1 MSRLPDTA
9 ELRHRISL
17 ADAALADRFW
27 NGEDVDLL
35 VAERARFIDAFLAEI
50 WQHWF
55 EYRSDIALL
64 ALGGYGR
71 GELHPQSDIDLL
83 ILVSRARTGSEEI
96 AAFVRFLWDLNLDI
110 GHSVRTVR
118 DCVREAARD
127 ITVITSLYERR
138 RLTGSEVLCGKLDRA
153 LGRRRIWPS
162 RAFFAAKRN
171 EQAQRHAQFDDVE
184 YNLEPN
190 IKGGPGGLR
199 DIQTIGWI
207 TERHLGTS
215 HLSELTRHGY
225 LTPQERTWLVDGR
238 RFLFRVR
245 FGLHLVA
252 ERKEDRLLFD
262 HQRAL
267 AQRFGYRDS
276 DAQLAVEQFM
286 HDYYRHVLAL
296 REVNDMLLQ
305 HFDEAILRA
314 RERPRVEQIN
324 ERFQLRND
332 YIETTSPQVFR
343 EDPAA
348 LIEIF
353 LVMAHRPDI
362 AGVRA
367 ETVRCIRDNLELID
381 DDFHRNA
388 KATAYFLELLRSP
401 NAQLSR
407 MRRYGVLGRYIPE
420 FGRIVGQ
427 MQHDLFHI
435 YTVDAH
441 TIMVTENLRRLRDGS
456 TNERFPLATQCAQN
470 VPRVELLYL
479 AGLFHDISKGRGGD
493 HSELGAVDAIAFCQR
508 HGLDPDDTELVG
520 WLVRDHL
527 VMSTTA
533 QREDIYDAV
542 VVEAFAERVGTQTRL
557 DYLYALTVADIT
569 ATNPSLWNSWRATLM
584 NQLYAE
590 TRLALAPGVTPQP
603 EDRVARRTARALET
617 LAQRGI
623 HRDEALALWDDPTN
637 EFFLRHTAMQ
647 IADITAAMHHHDV
660 LSGPLVI
667 LLDLHAPGR
676 EEGVTEVFV
685 YTPDRPKL
693 FAASAVAL
701 DQLNLQVHDASINT
715 SAGGLCFN
723 SYIVLDEHG
732 RSLRQD
738 DARRR
743 RIRTVLAGALADPN
757 PDPEGP
763 TRHVSR
769 RLKQFVTPTEATM
782 STEPGWDHSVLTVVT
797 SDRPGLLARL
807 GLLFVELG
815 LSVQRAHITTLGERV
830 EDMFQI
836 ANVPEP
842 ANAERICAAIRNR
855 LDAAHGA
862 LSAAH
867 QDAVDVEEQDQ
878 QRSNFDESTPRAAG
892 EMPALP
898 YASAVRE
905 DPSAEGS

>member
-1 MSRLPDTA
+1 MSRLPDT
-9 ELRHRISL
+9 EQLRHRISL
-17 ADAALADRFW
+17 ADANLADRFW

-35 VAERARFIDAFLAEI
+35 VAERARLLDGFLAEI

-83 ILVSRARTGSEEI
+83 ILVSRARKDSEEI
-96 AAFVRFLWDLNLDI
+96 SAFVRFLWDLKLDI

-138 RLTGSEVLCGKLDRA
+138 RLTGSELLCARLDRA
-153 LGRRRIWPS
+153 LGRKRIWPS

-199 DIQTIGWI
+199 DIQTIAWI

-225 LTPQERTWLVDGR
+225 LTPQERTWLVNGR
-238 RFLFRVR
+238 RFLFKVR

-252 ERKEDRLLFD
+252 GRKEDRLLFD
-262 HQRAL
+262 HQRVL
-267 AQRFGYRDS
+267 ARRFGYRDS

-314 RERPRVEQIN
+314 RERPAVEQIN
-324 ERFQLRND
+324 PRFQLRNH

-348 LIEIF
+348 LIEMF
-353 LVMAHRPDI
+353 LVLARRPDI

-388 KATAYFLELLRSP
+388 KATDYFLELLRSP
-401 NAQLSR
+401 NAPLSR

-441 TIMVTENLRRLRDGS
+441 TIMVTENLRRLRNGS
-456 TNERFPLATQCAQN
+456 VHERFPLASECAQN
-470 VPRVELLYL
+470 VPKVELLYL

-493 HSELGAVDAIAFCQR
+493 HSELGARDAIAFCQR

-527 VMSTTA
+527 LMSTTA

-542 VVEAFAERVGTQTRL
+542 VVEAFAERVRTQTRL
-557 DYLYALTVADIT
+557 NYLYALTVADIT

-590 TRLALAPGVTPQP
+590 TRLALAPGETPQP
-603 EDRVARRTARALET
+603 EDRVATRMERALET
-617 LAQRGI
+617 LAQRGLQ
-623 HRDEALALWDDPTN
+623 RDRALALWDDPTD

-647 IADITAAMHHHDV
+647 IADITAAMHSHDV
-660 LSGPLVI
+660 LSGPLVL
-667 LLDLHAPGR
+667 LLDLDAPGSG
-676 EEGVTEVFV
+676 EGATEVFV

-723 SYIVLDEHG
+723 SYIVLDEDG
-732 RSLRQD
+732 RPLRRD

-743 RIRTVLAGALADPN
+743 RIRQVLAGALADPN
-757 PDPEGP
+757 PGQVAP
-763 TRHVSR
+763 TRHISR

-782 STEPGWDHSVLTVVT
+782 STEPDWEHSVLKIVT

-815 LSVQRAHITTLGERV
+815 ISVQRAQITTLGEQV

-836 ANVPEP
+836 AKVPEP
-842 ANAERICAAIRNR
+842 ANAERICAAIRDR
-855 LDAAHGA
+855 LDTAHGA
-862 LSAAH
+862 VRGRREARRETAVPPSQEALAH
-867 QDAVDVEEQDQ
+867 VGDAEQER
-878 QRSNFDESTPRAAG
+878 QRRNG
-892 EMPALP
+892 
-898 YASAVRE
+898 
-905 DPSAEGS
+905 

>member
-9 ELRHRISL
+9 ELRYRISV
-17 ADAALADRFW
+17 ADANLAARFW
-27 NGEDVDLL
+27 DGEDVDLL

-83 ILVSRARTGSEEI
+83 ILVSRAKSGSEEI

-138 RLTGSEVLCGKLDRA
+138 RLTGSAILCGKLDRA

-215 HLSELTRHGY
+215 HLSELTRNGY
-225 LTPQERTWLVDGR
+225 LTPQERTWLIDGR
-238 RFLFRVR
+238 RFLFKVR

-252 ERKEDRLLFD
+252 GRKEDRLLFD

-314 RERPRVEQIN
+314 RERPRIEQIN
-324 ERFQLRND
+324 ARFQLRNH

-353 LVMAHRPDI
+353 LIMAHRPDI

-367 ETVRCIRDNLELID
+367 ETVRCVRDNLELID

-456 TNERFPLATQCAQN
+456 TEERFPLATQCAQN
-470 VPRVELLYL
+470 VPEVELLYL

-493 HSELGAVDAIAFCQR
+493 HSELGAIDAIAFCQR
-508 HGLDPDDTELVG
+508 HGLDAGDTELVG

-527 VMSTTA
+527 LMSTTA
-533 QREDIYDAV
+533 QREDIYDAD
-542 VVEAFAERVGTQTRL
+542 VVEAFAERVGTQSRL

-603 EDRVARRTARALET
+603 EDRIANRTARALET

-660 LSGPLVI
+660 LSGPLVM

-676 EEGVTEVFV
+676 EESVTEVLV
-685 YTPDRPKL
+685 YTPDRPRL

-701 DQLNLQVHDASINT
+701 DQLNLRVHDASINT

-723 SYIVLDEHG
+723 SYIVLDEDG

-743 RIRTVLAGALADPN
+743 RIRTVLANALADPN
-757 PDPEGP
+757 PDSEGP

-782 STEPGWDHSVLTVVT
+782 STEPDWEHSVLKVVT
-797 SDRPGLLARL
+797 SDRPGLLVRL

-815 LSVQRAHITTLGERV
+815 ISVQRAHITTLGEQV

-836 ANVPEP
+836 AKVPEP
-842 ANAERICAAIRNR
+842 ADAERICAAIRNR
-855 LDAAHGA
+855 LDTAHGA
-862 LSAAH
+862 LSPAH
-867 QDAVDVEEQDQ
+867 QNAVGIHEHAEQH
-878 QRSNFDESTPRAAG
+878 RNTR
-892 EMPALP
+892 
-898 YASAVRE
+898 
-905 DPSAEGS
+905 

>member
-35 VAERARFIDAFLAEI
+35 VAERARSIDAFLAEI

-55 EYRSDIALL
+55 EYRGDIALL

-83 ILVSRARTGSEEI
+83 ILVSRTKSDSEEI

-138 RLTGSEVLCGKLDRA
+138 RLTGSEILCGKLDRA

-215 HLSELTRHGY
+215 SLSELTRHGY
-225 LTPQERTWLVDGR
+225 LTPQERTWLAGGR
-238 RFLFRVR
+238 RFLFKVR

-252 ERKEDRLLFD
+252 GRKEDRLLFD

-314 RERPRVEQIN
+314 RERPRVEQVN
-324 ERFQLRND
+324 ARFQLRNR

-348 LIEIF
+348 LIEVF
-353 LVMAHRPDI
+353 LIMAHRPDI

-367 ETVRCIRDNLELID
+367 ETVRCIRDHLELID
-381 DDFHRNA
+381 DDFHRNE

-456 TNERFPLATQCAQN
+456 TEERFPLATQCAQN
-470 VPRVELLYL
+470 VPEVELLYL

-493 HSELGAVDAIAFCQR
+493 HSELGALDAIAFCRR
-508 HGLDPDDTELVG
+508 HGLDSDDTELVG

-527 VMSTTA
+527 LMSTTA
-533 QREDIYDAV
+533 QREDIYDAA

-590 TRLALAPGVTPQP
+590 THLALAPGATPQP
-603 EDRVARRTARALET
+603 EDRVALRQARALET
-617 LAQRGI
+617 LARGGI
-623 HRDEALALWDDPTN
+623 RRDEALALWDDPTN

-647 IADITAAMHHHDV
+647 IADITAAMHRHDV
-660 LSGPLVI
+660 LEGPLVM

-701 DQLNLQVHDASINT
+701 DQLNLRVHDASINT

-732 RSLRQD
+732 RSLRQS
-738 DARRR
+738 DARRG

-757 PDPEGP
+757 PGSEGP

-769 RLKQFVTPTEATM
+769 RMKQFVTPTEATLR
-782 STEPGWDHSVLTVVT
+782 TVPDWDHSILKVVT

-836 ANVPEP
+836 AKVPEP
-842 ANAERICAAIRNR
+842 ADAERICAAIQDR
-855 LDAAHGA
+855 LDTAHGA
-862 LSAAH
+862 LGPAH
-867 QDAVDVEEQDQ
+867 QNAAGVHEPVHEQGQ
-878 QRSNFDESTPRAAG
+878 QRGNA
-892 EMPALP
+892 
-898 YASAVRE
+898 
-905 DPSAEGS
+905 

>member
-9 ELRHRISL
+9 ELRYRISV
-17 ADAALADRFW
+17 ADANLADRFW
-27 NGEDVDLL
+27 AGEDVDLL
-35 VAERARFIDAFLAEI
+35 VAERARFIDGFLAEL

-55 EYRSDIALL
+55 EYRNDIALL

-83 ILVSRARTGSEEI
+83 ILINRAKTRSDEI
-96 AAFVRFLWDLNLDI
+96 SAFVRFLWDLKLDI

-127 ITVITSLYERR
+127 ITVITSLHERR
-138 RLTGSEVLCGKLDRA
+138 RLTGSELLCAKLDRA
-153 LGRRRIWPS
+153 LGKKRIWPS
-162 RAFFAAKRN
+162 RAFFAAKRG

-225 LTPQERTWLVDGR
+225 LTPQERTWLINGR
-238 RFLFRVR
+238 RFLFKVR

-252 ERKEDRLLFD
+252 RRKEDRLLFD

-267 AQRFGYRDS
+267 ARRFGYRDS
-276 DAQLAVEQFM
+276 DGQLAVEQFM

-314 RERPRVEQIN
+314 RERPVVEKIN
-324 ERFQLRND
+324 ARFQLRNH

-343 EDPAA
+343 DNPAA

-367 ETVRCIRDNLELID
+367 ETIRLIRDSLELID
-381 DDFHRNA
+381 DDFHRDPR
-388 KATAYFLELLRSP
+388 ATEYFLELLRSP
-401 NAQLSR
+401 DPQLAR
-407 MRRYGVLGRYIPE
+407 MRRYGVLSRYVPE

-441 TIMVTENLRRLRDGS
+441 TIMVTENLRRLRNGS
-456 TNERFPLATQCAQN
+456 SGERFPLASECARN
-470 VPRVELLYL
+470 VPKIELLYL

-493 HSELGAVDAIAFCQR
+493 HSELGARDAIAFCQR
-508 HGLDPDDTELVG
+508 HGLDADATELVG

-527 VMSTTA
+527 LMSTTA
-533 QREDIYDAV
+533 QRQDIYDADV
-542 VVEAFAERVGTQTRL
+542 VGTFTGRVKTQTRL

-584 NQLYAE
+584 NHLYAE
-590 TRLALAPGVTPQP
+590 TRLALAPGESPQP
-603 EDRVARRTARALET
+603 EDRVATRTSRALET
-617 LAQRGI
+617 LAKRGI
-623 HRDEALALWDDPTN
+623 QGDQALALWDDPTN
-637 EFFLRHTAMQ
+637 EFFLRHSALQ
-647 IADITAAMHHHDV
+647 IADITTAMHEHDV
-660 LSGPLVI
+660 QSGPLVL
-667 LLDLHAPGR
+667 LLDLDDTGSEHGA
-676 EEGVTEVFV
+676 TEVFV
-685 YTPDRPKL
+685 YTPDRPRL

-701 DQLNLQVHDASINT
+701 DHLNLQIQDASINT

-723 SYIVLDEHG
+723 SYIVLDENDLPLG
-732 RSLRQD
+732 QD
-738 DARRR
+738 DERRGV
-743 RIRTVLAGALADPN
+743 IQEVLAGALADPN
-757 PDPEGP
+757 PAAASP
-763 TRHVSR
+763 TRHVPR

-782 STEPGWDHSVLTVVT
+782 TRQADSAHSVLKIVT

-815 LSVQRAHITTLGERV
+815 ISVQRAHITTLGERV

-836 ANVPEP
+836 AEVPDA
-842 ANAERICAAIRNR
+842 ANAERICAAIRDR
-855 LDAAHGA
+855 LDTAHGA
-862 LSAAH
+862 FG
-867 QDAVDVEEQDQ
+867 QG
-878 QRSNFDESTPRAAG
+878 DESTHAQAAR
-892 EMPALP
+892 P
-898 YASAVRE
+898 
-905 DPSAEGS
+905 

>member
-55 EYRSDIALL
+55 EYRGDIALL

-83 ILVSRARTGSEEI
+83 ILVSRTKSGGEEI

-138 RLTGSEVLCGKLDRA
+138 RLTGSELLCNKLDRA
-153 LGRRRIWPS
+153 LGRKRIWPS
-162 RAFFAAKRN
+162 RAFFGAKRN

-225 LTPQERTWLVDGR
+225 LTPQERTWLTNGR
-238 RFLFRVR
+238 RFLFKVR

-252 ERKEDRLLFD
+252 GRKEDRLLFD
-262 HQRAL
+262 HQRVL

-314 RERPRVEQIN
+314 RERPVVERIN
-324 ERFQLRND
+324 ARFQLRNH
-332 YIETTSPQVFR
+332 YIETTAPQVFR
-343 EDPAA
+343 ETPEA

-367 ETVRCIRDNLELID
+367 ETVRCIRDNLERID

-456 TNERFPLATQCAQN
+456 TDERFPLATQCAQN
-470 VPRVELLYL
+470 VSKVELLYL

-493 HSELGAVDAIAFCQR
+493 HSELGALDAIAFCRR
-508 HGLDPDDTELVG
+508 HGLDADDTELVG

-542 VVEAFAERVGTQTRL
+542 VVEAFAERVGTQMRL

-590 TRLALAPGVTPQP
+590 TRLALAPGATPQP
-603 EDRVARRTARALET
+603 EDRVATRTARALET

-623 HRDEALALWDDPTN
+623 HRDAALALWDDPTN

-660 LSGPLVI
+660 RSGPLVM

-701 DQLNLQVHDASINT
+701 DQLNLQIQDASINT
-715 SAGGLCFN
+715 SVGGLCFN
-723 SYIVLDEHG
+723 SYIVLDEHD
-732 RSLRQD
+732 LPLDQD
-738 DARRR
+738 DERRG
-743 RIRTVLAGALADPN
+743 RIQDVLARALADPN
-757 PDPEGP
+757 PVAASP
-763 TRHVSR
+763 TRHVPR

-782 STEPGWDHSVLTVVT
+782 TTEPDAAHSVLKVVA

-815 LSVQRAHITTLGERV
+815 ISVQRAHITTLGERV

-836 ANVPEP
+836 ASVPDA
-842 ANAERICAAIRNR
+842 ANAERICAAIRDR
-855 LDAAHGA
+855 LDTAHGA
-862 LSAAH
+862 
-867 QDAVDVEEQDQ
+867 DG
-878 QRSNFDESTPRAAG
+878 RAD
-892 EMPALP
+892 
-898 YASAVRE
+898 ASAHA
-905 DPSAEGS
+905 PAAQP

>member
-17 ADAALADRFW
+17 ADANLAARFW
-27 NGEDVDLL
+27 AGEDVDML
-35 VAERARFIDAFLAEI
+35 VAERARFIDGFLAEL

-55 EYRSDIALL
+55 EYKSDIALL

-83 ILVSRARTGSEEI
+83 VLVNRARTGSEEI
-96 AAFVRFLWDLNLDI
+96 AAFVRFLWDLKLDI

-138 RLTGSEVLCGKLDRA
+138 RLTGSELLCAKLDRA
-153 LGRRRIWPS
+153 LGKKRIWPS
-162 RAFFAAKRN
+162 RAFFAAKRG
-171 EQAQRHAQFDDVE
+171 EQTHRHAQFNDVE

-215 HLSELTRHGY
+215 HLSELTRRGY
-225 LTPQERTWLVDGR
+225 LTPQERTWLINGR
-238 RFLFRVR
+238 RFLFKVR

-252 ERKEDRLLFD
+252 GRKEDRLLFD

-276 DAQLAVEQFM
+276 DGQLAVERFM

-314 RERPRVEQIN
+314 RERPVVEEIN
-324 ERFQLRND
+324 ARFRLRNH
-332 YIETTSPQVFR
+332 YIETTSPSVFR

-353 LVMAHRPDI
+353 LIMAHRPDI

-367 ETVRCIRDNLELID
+367 ETIRRIRDDLELID
-381 DDFHRNA
+381 DDFHRDRR
-388 KATAYFLELLRSP
+388 ATAYFLELLRSP
-401 NAQLSR
+401 DAQLAR

-441 TIMVTENLRRLRDGS
+441 TIMVTENLRRLRDGA
-456 TNERFPLATQCAQN
+456 TGERFPLATQCAQN
-470 VPRVELLYL
+470 VPKVELLYL

-493 HSELGAVDAIAFCQR
+493 HSELGAVDAIAFCRR
-508 HGLDPDDTELVG
+508 HGLHDDDTELVG

-542 VVEAFAERVGTQTRL
+542 VVEAFAARVGTQTRL

-590 TRLALAPGVTPQP
+590 TRLALAPGVTPQT
-603 EDRVARRTARALET
+603 EDRVATRTAKALET

-647 IADITAAMHHHDV
+647 IADITAAMHRHDV
-660 LSGPLVI
+660 RSGPLVM

-685 YTPDRPKL
+685 FTPDRPKL

-701 DQLNLQVHDASINT
+701 DQLNLRVHDASINT

-723 SYIVLDEHG
+723 SYIVLDEDG

-738 DARRR
+738 DARRG
-743 RIRTVLAGALADPN
+743 RIREVLAGALAN
-757 PDPEGP
+757 PKPVAGAP

-782 STEPGWDHSVLTVVT
+782 STESDWDHSVLKVVT
-797 SDRPGLLARL
+797 SDRPGLLVRL

-815 LSVQRAHITTLGERV
+815 ISVQRAHITTLGERV
-830 EDMFQI
+830 EDMFHI
-836 ANVPEP
+836 AKVPDP
-842 ANAERICAAIRNR
+842 ARAEHICAAIRNR
-855 LDAAHGA
+855 LDTAHGTQEPTA
-862 LSAAH
+862 PIRNHA
-867 QDAVDVEEQDQ
+867 QD
-878 QRSNFDESTPRAAG
+878 RRRGTG
-892 EMPALP
+892 L
-898 YASAVRE
+898 
-905 DPSAEGS
+905 

>member
-9 ELRHRISL
+9 KLRHRISL
-17 ADAALADRFW
+17 ADGNLANRFW
-27 NGEDVDLL
+27 AGEDVDLL
-35 VAERARFIDAFLAEI
+35 VAERARFIDGFLAEI

-83 ILVSRARTGSEEI
+83 VLVSRTKAGSDDI
-96 AAFVRFLWDLNLDI
+96 AAFVRFLWDLKLDI

-138 RLTGSEVLCGKLDRA
+138 RLTGSELLCAKLERA
-153 LGRRRIWPS
+153 LGRKRVWPS
-162 RAFFAAKRN
+162 RAFFAAKRG
-171 EQAQRHAQFDDVE
+171 EQARRHAQFDDVE

-225 LTPQERTWLVDGR
+225 LTPQERTWLIDGR
-238 RFLFRVR
+238 RFLFKVR

-252 ERKEDRLLFD
+252 GRKEDRLLFD

-267 AQRFGYRDS
+267 ARRFGYRDS

-314 RERPRVEQIN
+314 RERPVVEKIN
-324 ERFQLRND
+324 ARFQLRNR

-343 EDPAA
+343 DDPAA

-353 LVMAHRPDI
+353 LIMAHRPNI

-367 ETVRCIRDNLELID
+367 ETIRRIRDDLALID
-381 DDFHRNA
+381 DDFHRNP
-388 KATAYFLELLRSP
+388 KATRLFLELLRSP
-401 NAQLSR
+401 DAQLTR

-420 FGRIVGQ
+420 FGRIIGQ

-441 TIMVTENLRRLRDGS
+441 TIMVTENLRRLRSGS
-456 TNERFPLATQCAQN
+456 SSERFPLGSQCARN
-470 VPRVELLYL
+470 VPKIELLYL
-479 AGLFHDISKGRGGD
+479 AGLFHDISKGQGGD
-493 HSELGAVDAIAFCQR
+493 HSELGAHRAIAFCRR
-508 HGLDPDDTELVG
+508 HGLDADDTELVG

-533 QREDIYDAV
+533 QREDIYDAEV
-542 VVEAFAERVGTQTRL
+542 VGAFARRVRTQTRL

-584 NQLYAE
+584 NHLYAE
-590 TRLALAPGVTPQP
+590 TRLALTPGATPQP
-603 EDRVARRTARALET
+603 EDRVASRTARALEI

-623 HRDEALALWDDPTN
+623 RRDQALALWDDPTN
-637 EFFLRHTAMQ
+637 EFFLRHTALQ
-647 IADITAAMHHHDV
+647 IAGITTAMHEHNV
-660 LSGPLVI
+660 ESGPLVL
-667 LLDLHAPGR
+667 LLDLDDPGS
-676 EEGVTEVFV
+676 EEGATEVII

-701 DQLNLQVHDASINT
+701 DHLNLQIQDASINT

-723 SYIVLDEHG
+723 SYIVLDEHDLP
-732 RSLRQD
+732 LRKD
-738 DARRR
+738 DERRGV
-743 RIRTVLAGALADPN
+743 IREVLASAPADRN
-757 PDPEGP
+757 PIAAAP
-763 TRHVSR
+763 TRHVPR
-769 RLKQFVTPTEATM
+769 RLKQFVTPTEATI
-782 STEPGWDHSVLTVVT
+782 STEPDSAHSVLKVVT

-815 LSVQRAHITTLGERV
+815 ISVQRAHITTLGERV

-836 ANVPEP
+836 AKVPDP

-855 LDAAHGA
+855 LDTAHEAFSRDGDPSHETAAPGGDP
-862 LSAAH
+862 S
-867 QDAVDVEEQDQ
+867 
-878 QRSNFDESTPRAAG
+878 RAAR
-892 EMPALP
+892 P
-898 YASAVRE
+898 
-905 DPSAEGS
+905 

>member
-9 ELRHRISL
+9 ELRYRISL
-17 ADAALADRFW
+17 ADANLAERFW
-27 NGEDVDLL
+27 AGDDVDLL
-35 VAERARFIDAFLAEI
+35 VAERARFLDGFLAEL

-83 ILVSRARTGSEEI
+83 VLVNRAKTGSDEI
-96 AAFVRFLWDLNLDI
+96 AAFVRLLWDLKLDI

-138 RLTGSEVLCGKLDRA
+138 RLSGSELLCAKLDRA
-153 LGRRRIWPS
+153 LGRKRIWPS
-162 RAFFAAKRN
+162 RAFFRAKRD
-171 EQAQRHAQFDDVE
+171 EQSQRHAQFDDVE

-225 LTPQERTWLVDGR
+225 LTPQERTWLVNGR

-252 ERKEDRLLFD
+252 GRKEDRLLFD

-314 RERPRVEQIN
+314 RERPVIERIN
-324 ERFQLRND
+324 ERFQVRNH
-332 YIETTSPQVFR
+332 YIETTSPHVFR

-348 LIEIF
+348 LIEMF

-362 AGVRA
+362 TGVRA
-367 ETVRCIRDNLELID
+367 ETIRRIRDSLDLID
-381 DDFHRNA
+381 DDFHRDA
-388 KATAYFLELLRSP
+388 RATAYFLELLQSP
-401 NAQLSR
+401 GNQLSR

-441 TIMVTENLRRLRDGS
+441 TIMVTENLRRLRDGTS
-456 TNERFPLATQCAQN
+456 SERFPLASQCARN
-470 VPRVELLYL
+470 VPKVELLFL

-493 HSELGAVDAIAFCQR
+493 HSELGALDATAFCRR
-508 HGLDPDDTELVG
+508 HGLDAGDTELVG

-527 VMSTTA
+527 LMSTTA

-542 VVEAFAERVGTQTRL
+542 VVTAFAARVRTQVRL

-584 NQLYAE
+584 NHLYAE
-590 TRLALAPGVTPQP
+590 TRLALAPGATPQP
-603 EDRVARRTARALET
+603 EDRIASRQARAMET
-617 LAQRGI
+617 LAQGGI
-623 HRDEALALWDDPTN
+623 HREQTLALWDDPTN
-637 EFFLRHTAMQ
+637 EFFLRHSARQ
-647 IADITAAMHHHDV
+647 IAHITAAMHHHDIE
-660 LSGPLVI
+660 SGPLV
-667 LLDLHAPGR
+667 LVLDLDDPGS
-676 EEGVTEVFV
+676 EEGATEVFV
-685 YTPDRPKL
+685 YTPDRPGL

-701 DQLNLQVHDASINT
+701 DHLNLQIHDASINT

-723 SYIVLDEHG
+723 SYIVLDEDG
-732 RSLRQD
+732 QPLGED
-738 DARRR
+738 DRRR
-743 RIRTVLAGALADPN
+743 KVVREVLEDALADPN
-757 PDPEGP
+757 PVAASP
-763 TRHVSR
+763 TRHVPR
-769 RLKQFVTPTEATM
+769 RLKQFVTPTEATI
-782 STEPGWDHSVLTVVT
+782 STEPDSSISVLKVVT

-815 LSVQRAHITTLGERV
+815 ISVQRAHITTLGERV

-836 ANVPEP
+836 ARVPGESES
-842 ANAERICAAIRNR
+842 ERICAAIRDR
-855 LDAAHGA
+855 LDTAHGA
-862 LSAAH
+862 L
-867 QDAVDVEEQDQ
+867 EEA
-878 QRSNFDESTPRAAG
+878 PRAAQS
-892 EMPALP
+892 PAP
-898 YASAVRE
+898 KSSAGTAVGAERPKVRT
-905 DPSAEGS
+905 GQT